1 MTQANLGLQQET
13 RRRIGWF
20 GWSIVLG
27 SSLLLFLLPGN
38 YTPYGLASDVWVAM
52 MVSILL
58 LFWLSQTLGVGLLI
72 VRYLPFFQ
80 QIKGPLLFLALFSI
94 GLRLLTLL
102 QMLDSRGWFFS
113 QLYLLLAGW
122 SLTLIGVMLLAL
134 SVYLWYQDR
143 TVRLVGVTFL
153 AVVWLLVI
161 YTRWRGPEQVIH
173 DTFRGVLPPELFGL
187 ICFTQ
192 FVFVLT
198 PLFFI
203 GHSLRLLYREWTRA
217 DMLLLIDHR
226 LNPVAEETP

>member
-1 MTQANLGLQQET
+1 MTQANLGMKQET
-13 RRRIGWF
+13 RRQIGRV
-20 GWSIVLG
+20 GWGIVFG
-27 SSLLLFLLPGN
+27 SSLLLFLFPGT
-38 YTPYGLASDVWVAM
+38 YTPDGLASDVWLAM

-80 QIKGPLLFLALFSI
+80 QIKGSLLFLALFSI

-102 QMLDSRGWFFS
+102 QTSDSRGWFFS

-122 SLTLIGVMLLAL
+122 SLTLIGAMPLAL
-134 SVYLWYQDR
+134 SVYLWRQDR
-143 TVRLVGVTFL
+143 AIRLVGGTFL
-153 AVVWLLVI
+153 AVVWLLVL
-161 YTRWRGPEQVIH
+161 YTRWRGPEQVIY
-173 DTFRGVLPPELFGL
+173 DTFNAVLPPELFGL

-192 FVFVLT
+192 FIFVLA

-217 DMLLLIDHR
+217 DMLLLTDHR
-226 LNPVAEETP
+226 LDPVAEETP